1 MSGRRPYEGREQP
14 PEDADQLPGERPLDE
29 DEKVVRPPGEPEQPS
44 GHTTRAARGAMPED
58 QGDDVAVSGGSGPSP
73 GPPDVGTPESAGGK
87 QDDRERNE

>member
-29 DEKVVRPPGEPEQPS
+29 DEKTVQPPGEPEQPS
-44 GHTTRAARGAMPED
+44 GHTTRTAHGAMPED
-58 QGDDVAVSGGSGPSP
+58 QGDDVVVSGGPGSSS
-73 GPPDVGTPESAGGK
+73 GPPDVGTPESAGAE